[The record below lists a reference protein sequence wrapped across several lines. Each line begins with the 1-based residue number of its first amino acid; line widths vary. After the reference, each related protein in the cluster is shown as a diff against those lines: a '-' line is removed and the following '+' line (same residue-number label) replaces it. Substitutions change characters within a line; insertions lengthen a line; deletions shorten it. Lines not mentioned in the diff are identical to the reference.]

1 MRIVYFRLKGYIK
14 VLNGMGLDEISINM
28 SDFKNRII
36 LIQGENGCAKS
47 TIIDAMSP
55 NVDTSDSYRTDVFID
70 ENGNRQIIE
79 YPAEKEIHYISN
91 GQNGSQD
98 YYKILIVS
106 GVDGSR
112 TKRLVTK
119 AYISKNG
126 QELNPNG
133 NISSFKEIRD
143 SMMGIDPIYLDLS
156 SISSEHR
163 GIVDMIPSDRRKYMA
178 AYIGS
183 LDTYNEIFKQISKK
197 ANSLKSYMNT
207 INAKLSEF
215 GNENE
220 LRLKLA
226 QLNDQKKKLNS
237 DRDKLIKD
245 LSEAETTVRLIDPD
259 NKMQDLYQSISDRLV
274 TIVSSLKQ
282 IDDNLMQE
290 YTKLKIS
297 PENQNIGYITSF
309 KADTERQLDFHKK
322 SLDEKKTRIS
332 VLMALNESTANTIN
346 QDKNTYAG
354 IESNM
359 IQSNLA
365 SSIEDITNRIESYSG
380 YISDDDMGILDSV
393 SMIDLNELKKA
404 LDNFLNIL
412 GVIQDAGGESEICAS
427 IDLYSQY
434 DHRSIN
440 RVQKWIQEKRD
451 EITVRSMDVNNLSDQ
466 CRKMRDDLKEINEMA
481 QTRPSECTIDTC
493 PYIAKY
499 IANKDKV
506 SQEQID
512 DLIGKISVLES
523 QNNLDNIQIISLE
536 KQGNILQLLDE
547 AMIQIKSCMGTIRK
561 IKSLDNIFSGNK
573 IYNLIKNHYAFTEFN
588 IVGDLIEK
596 ANIYAVLKG
605 LLDQR
610 KSMEADYKIYKNN
623 KSMMDK
629 LNASIEENEKLY
641 KEREGEL
648 KELNKNCTFIS
659 GLIDTLESQI
669 AIANSMIELL
679 QSKNQMD
686 QDKNSLKQ
694 EFDSVKDRIKTV
706 KEKVDSLNT
715 IKNSITIIE
724 DNLGPIN
731 DTINGL
737 NYSLSSIVDYQRE
750 YADSA
755 DRYDKI
761 SFIRNACNPGNGLG
775 IQSEYIKRY
784 MNDVIIDCNQMLG
797 YMFNGSIRLEVPVI
811 NEKQFSIPFIG
822 PNGIVVPDISN
833 GSTAQKCMIGLVF
846 SCVAMMKSSTT
857 YNIPRFDEIDGGL
870 DQQNRVMFIN
880 VLNSILNF
888 MGSEQCIICSHNM
901 EFDTQSTTRIICSHT
916 GIRIE
921 Q

>member
-28 SDFKNRII
+28 SDFKNRIV

-79 YPAEKEIHYISN
+79 YPAEKEIHYIFN

-412 GVIQDAGGESEICAS
+412 GVIQDI
-427 IDLYSQY
+427 
-434 DHRSIN
+434 
-440 RVQKWIQEKRD
+440 
-451 EITVRSMDVNNLSDQ
+451 
-466 CRKMRDDLKEINEMA
+466 KEI
-481 QTRPSECTIDTC
+481 I
-493 PYIAKY
+493 
-499 IANKDKV
+499 
-506 SQEQID
+506 
-512 DLIGKISVLES
+512 
-523 QNNLDNIQIISLE
+523 
-536 KQGNILQLLDE
+536 
-547 AMIQIKSCMGTIRK
+547 
-561 IKSLDNIFSGNK
+561 
-573 IYNLIKNHYAFTEFN
+573 
-588 IVGDLIEK
+588 
-596 ANIYAVLKG
+596 
-605 LLDQR
+605 
-610 KSMEADYKIYKNN
+610 
-623 KSMMDK
+623 
-629 LNASIEENEKLY
+629 
-641 KEREGEL
+641 
-648 KELNKNCTFIS
+648 
-659 GLIDTLESQI
+659 
-669 AIANSMIELL
+669 
-679 QSKNQMD
+679 
-686 QDKNSLKQ
+686 
-694 EFDSVKDRIKTV
+694 
-706 KEKVDSLNT
+706 
-715 IKNSITIIE
+715 
-724 DNLGPIN
+724 
-731 DTINGL
+731 
-737 NYSLSSIVDYQRE
+737 
-750 YADSA
+750 
-755 DRYDKI
+755 
-761 SFIRNACNPGNGLG
+761 
-775 IQSEYIKRY
+775 
-784 MNDVIIDCNQMLG
+784 
-797 YMFNGSIRLEVPVI
+797 
-811 NEKQFSIPFIG
+811 
-822 PNGIVVPDISN
+822 
-833 GSTAQKCMIGLVF
+833 
-846 SCVAMMKSSTT
+846 
-857 YNIPRFDEIDGGL
+857 
-870 DQQNRVMFIN
+870 
-880 VLNSILNF
+880 
-888 MGSEQCIICSHNM
+888 
-901 EFDTQSTTRIICSHT
+901 
-916 GIRIE
+916 
-921 Q
+921 

>member
-1 MRIVYFRLKGYIK
+1 
-14 VLNGMGLDEISINM
+14 
-28 SDFKNRII
+28 
-36 LIQGENGCAKS
+36 
-47 TIIDAMSP
+47 
-55 NVDTSDSYRTDVFID
+55 
-70 ENGNRQIIE
+70 
-79 YPAEKEIHYISN
+79 
-91 GQNGSQD
+91 
-98 YYKILIVS
+98 
-106 GVDGSR
+106 
-112 TKRLVTK
+112 
-119 AYISKNG
+119 
-126 QELNPNG
+126 
-133 NISSFKEIRD
+133 
-143 SMMGIDPIYLDLS
+143 
-156 SISSEHR
+156 
-163 GIVDMIPSDRRKYMA
+163 
-178 AYIGS
+178 
-183 LDTYNEIFKQISKK
+183 
-197 ANSLKSYMNT
+197 
-207 INAKLSEF
+207 
-215 GNENE
+215 
-220 LRLKLA
+220 
-226 QLNDQKKKLNS
+226 
-237 DRDKLIKD
+237 
-245 LSEAETTVRLIDPD
+245 
-259 NKMQDLYQSISDRLV
+259 
-274 TIVSSLKQ
+274 
-282 IDDNLMQE
+282 
-290 YTKLKIS
+290 
-297 PENQNIGYITSF
+297 
-309 KADTERQLDFHKK
+309 
-322 SLDEKKTRIS
+322 
-332 VLMALNESTANTIN
+332 
-346 QDKNTYAG
+346 
-354 IESNM
+354 M

-365 SSIEDITNRIESYSG
+365 SSIEDITSRIESYSG
-380 YISDDDMGILDSV
+380 YISDDDIGILDSV

-412 GVIQDAGGESEICAS
+412 GVIQDAGGESEICTS

-466 CRKMRDDLKEINEMA
+466 CRKMRDDLKEINEMV

-523 QNNLDNIQIISLE
+523 QNNLDKIYIISLE

-561 IKSLDNIFSGNK
+561 IKSLDDIFSGNK

-596 ANIYAVLKG
+596 ANIYVVLKG

-610 KSMEADYKIYKNN
+610 KSMEADYKIYQNN

-659 GLIDTLESQI
+659 GLINTLESQI

>member
-1 MRIVYFRLKGYIK
+1 MKIVYFRLKGYIK
-14 VLNGMGLDEISINM
+14 VLNGMGLDEITIDM
-28 SDFKNRII
+28 SNFKNRII

-47 TIIDAMSP
+47 TIIDAMNPS
-55 NVDTSDSYRTDVFID
+55 VDSSDSYRTDVFID

-79 YPAEKEIHYISN
+79 YPAEKEIHYVRNYPN
-91 GQNGSQD
+91 GTQD
-98 YYKILIVS
+98 YFKILIIS
-106 GVDGSR
+106 GVDNSR
-112 TKRLVTK
+112 TKRLVSK

-133 NISSFKEIRD
+133 NVSSFKEIRD
-143 SMMGIDPIYLDLS
+143 SLMGIDPIYLDLS

-259 NKMQDLYQSISDRLV
+259 NKMQDLYQSISDRLGV
-274 TIVSSLKQ
+274 LVSGLRQ
-282 IDDNLMQE
+282 IDNNLMQE

-297 PENQNIGYITSF
+297 PENQNIGYIISF
-309 KADTERQLDFHKK
+309 KADIENQLDFHKK

-332 VLMALNESTANTIN
+332 VLMALNESTANSIN

-359 IQSNLA
+359 IQNNLA
-365 SSIEDITNRIESYSG
+365 SSIEDITSKIESYSG
-380 YISDDDMGILDSV
+380 YISDEDMKILDSV
-393 SMIDLNELKKA
+393 SALDLGNLKKA
-404 LDNFLNIL
+404 LDNFINTL
-412 GVIQDAGGESEICAS
+412 GVIQDAGTEAEICAS

-440 RVQKWIQEKRD
+440 RVQTWLQEKRD
-451 EITVRSMDVNNLSDQ
+451 GITMRSMDVNNLSDQ
-466 CRKMRDDLKEINEMA
+466 CKQMSEDLKEINEMA
-481 QTRPSECTIDTC
+481 NTRPSECIIDTC

-499 IANKDKV
+499 IAKKDKV
-506 SQEQID
+506 SQAKID
-512 DLIGKISVLES
+512 DLVGKIAVLES
-523 QNNLDNIQIISLE
+523 QNNLDKIEVMSLE
-536 KQGNILQLLDE
+536 KKGNILQLLDD
-547 AMIQIKSCMGTIRK
+547 AMIQIKSCINIIEK
-561 IKSLDNIFSGNK
+561 IESLNNIFSGNRV
-573 IYNLIKNHYAFTEFN
+573 YDLIKNHYAFTEFN

-596 ANIYAVLKG
+596 ANIYVILKG
-605 LLDQR
+605 LIDQR
-610 KSMEADYKIYKNN
+610 KSMEADYKIYQNN

-629 LNASIEENEKLY
+629 LDASIKENEKLY
-641 KEREGEL
+641 EERESEL
-648 KELNKNCTFIS
+648 KELNKNCTFTS
-659 GLIDTLESQI
+659 GLIETLKAQI
-669 AIANSMIELL
+669 EIIDSIIQLS
-679 QSKNQMD
+679 QSKSQMD
-686 QDKNSLKQ
+686 QDKISLKQ
-694 EFDSVKDRIKTV
+694 EFDSVKDKIKTV
-706 KEKVDSLNT
+706 KEKVDSLNE
-715 IKNSITIIE
+715 IKNSISILE
-724 DNLGPIN
+724 ENLGPIN
-731 DTINGL
+731 DTITRL
-737 NYSLSSIVDYQRE
+737 NYSLASIVDYQQE

-755 DRYDKI
+755 DRYEKI

-822 PNGIVVPDISN
+822 PNGIIVPDISN

>member
-1 MRIVYFRLKGYIK
+1 MKIVYFRLKGYIK
-14 VLNGMGLDEISINM
+14 VLNGMGLDEIAIDM
-28 SDFKNRII
+28 SNFKNRIV

-55 NVDTSDSYRTDVFID
+55 SVDSSDSYRTDVFID

-79 YPAEKEIHYISN
+79 YPAEKEIHYICNNPN
-91 GQNGSQD
+91 GTQD

-143 SMMGIDPIYLDLS
+143 SMLGIDPIYLDLS

-183 LDTYNEIFKQISKK
+183 LETYNEIFKIISKK

-207 INAKLSEF
+207 INAKLSEL

-226 QLNDQKKKLNS
+226 QLNDQRKQLNT

-245 LSEAETTVRLIDPD
+245 LAEAETTVRLIDPD
-259 NKMQDLYQSISDRLV
+259 NKMQDLYQSISDRLG
-274 TIVSSLKQ
+274 TLVSNLRQ
-282 IDDNLMQE
+282 IDAKLMQE
-290 YTKLKIS
+290 YSKLKIS
-297 PENQNIGYITSF
+297 PENQNIGYITGF
-309 KADTERQLDFHKK
+309 KADTEKQLDFHRK

-365 SSIEDITNRIESYSG
+365 SSIEDTNKHIEMYSG
-380 YISDDDMGILDSV
+380 YISDDDMVILDNVSV
-393 SMIDLNELKKA
+393 PDLNELKKA
-404 LDNFLNIL
+404 LDNFLNTL
-412 GVIQDAGGESEICAS
+412 GVIQDAGGETEICTS

-440 RVQKWIQEKRD
+440 RVQARLQEKRD
-451 EITVRSMDVNNLSDQ
+451 GIAVRSVDVNNLSDQ
-466 CRKMRDDLKEINEMA
+466 CKQMSEDLKEINEMA
-481 QTRPSECTIDTC
+481 QTRPSGCTIDTC

-499 IANKDKV
+499 IAKKDKV
-506 SQEQID
+506 SQAQID
-512 DLIGKISVLES
+512 DLIGKIAVLES
-523 QNNLDNIQIISLE
+523 QNNLDRIEIMSLE

-547 AMIQIKSCMGTIRK
+547 AMTQIKVCMGTIRK
-561 IKSLDNIFSGNK
+561 IKSLDNIFSTGRV
-573 IYNLIKNHYAFTEFN
+573 YDLIKNHYAFTEFS

-596 ANIYAVLKG
+596 LNIYVILRS
-605 LLDQR
+605 LLDKK
-610 KSMEADYKIYKNN
+610 KSMEADYKVYQNN
-623 KSMMDK
+623 KAMIDK
-629 LNASIEENEKLY
+629 LNASIQENEKLY
-641 KEREGEL
+641 GERESEL
-648 KELNKNCTFIS
+648 KELNKSCTFIS
-659 GLIDTLESQI
+659 GLIETLEAQI
-669 AIANSMIELL
+669 KIIDSIIELL
-679 QSKNQMD
+679 QSKSQMD
-686 QDKNSLKQ
+686 QDKISLKQ

-706 KEKVDSLNT
+706 KEKVDSLNS
-715 IKNSITIIE
+715 IKNSITVIE

-731 DTINGL
+731 DTINRL
-737 NYSLSSIVDYQRE
+737 NYSLGSIVDYQRE

-755 DRYDKI
+755 DRYEKI
-761 SFIRNACNPGNGLG
+761 SFIKNACNPGNGLG

-822 PNGIVVPDISN
+822 PNGIIVPDISN

>member
-1 MRIVYFRLKGYIK
+1 MKIVYFRLKGYIK
-14 VLNGMGLDEISINM
+14 VLNGMGLDEITIDM
-28 SDFKNRII
+28 SNFKNRII

-47 TIIDAMSP
+47 TIIDAMNPS
-55 NVDTSDSYRTDVFID
+55 VDSSDSYRTDVFID

-79 YPAEKEIHYISN
+79 YPAEKEIHYVRNYPN
-91 GQNGSQD
+91 GTQD
-98 YYKILIVS
+98 YFKILIIS
-106 GVDGSR
+106 GVDNSR
-112 TKRLVTK
+112 TKRLVSK

-133 NISSFKEIRD
+133 NVSSFKEIRD
-143 SMMGIDPIYLDLS
+143 SLMGIDPIYLDLS

-259 NKMQDLYQSISDRLV
+259 NKMQDLYQSISDRLGV
-274 TIVSSLKQ
+274 LVSGLRQ
-282 IDDNLMQE
+282 IDNNLMQE

-297 PENQNIGYITSF
+297 PENQNIGYIISF
-309 KADTERQLDFHKK
+309 KADIENQLDFHKK

-332 VLMALNESTANTIN
+332 VLMALNESTANSIN

-359 IQSNLA
+359 IQNNLA
-365 SSIEDITNRIESYSG
+365 SSIEDITSKIESYSG
-380 YISDDDMGILDSV
+380 YISDEDMKILDSV
-393 SMIDLNELKKA
+393 SALDLGNLKKA
-404 LDNFLNIL
+404 LDNFINTL
-412 GVIQDAGGESEICAS
+412 GVIQDAGTEAEICAS

-440 RVQKWIQEKRD
+440 RVQTWLQEKRD
-451 EITVRSMDVNNLSDQ
+451 GITMRSMDVNNLSDQ
-466 CRKMRDDLKEINEMA
+466 YKQMSEDLKEINEMA
-481 QTRPSECTIDTC
+481 NTRPSECTIDTC

-499 IANKDKV
+499 IAKKDKV
-506 SQEQID
+506 SQAKID
-512 DLIGKISVLES
+512 DLVGKIAVLES
-523 QNNLDNIQIISLE
+523 QNNLDKIEVMSLE
-536 KQGNILQLLDE
+536 RKGNILQLLDD
-547 AMIQIKSCMGTIRK
+547 AMIQIKSCINIIEK
-561 IKSLDNIFSGNK
+561 IESLNNIFSGNRV
-573 IYNLIKNHYAFTEFN
+573 YDLIKNHYAFTEFN

-596 ANIYAVLKG
+596 ANIYVILKG
-605 LLDQR
+605 LIDQR
-610 KSMEADYKIYKNN
+610 KSMEADYKIYQNN

-629 LNASIEENEKLY
+629 LDASIKENEKLY
-641 KEREGEL
+641 EERESEL
-648 KELNKNCTFIS
+648 KELNKNCTFTS
-659 GLIDTLESQI
+659 GLIETLKAQI
-669 AIANSMIELL
+669 ETIDSIIQLS
-679 QSKNQMD
+679 QSKSQMD
-686 QDKNSLKQ
+686 QDKISLKQ
-694 EFDSVKDRIKTV
+694 EFDSVKDKIKIV
-706 KEKVDSLNT
+706 KEKVDSLNE
-715 IKNSITIIE
+715 IKNSISILEENI
-724 DNLGPIN
+724 GPIN
-731 DTINGL
+731 DTITRL
-737 NYSLSSIVDYQRE
+737 NYSLASIVDYQQE

-755 DRYDKI
+755 DRYEKI

-822 PNGIVVPDISN
+822 PNGIIVPDISN